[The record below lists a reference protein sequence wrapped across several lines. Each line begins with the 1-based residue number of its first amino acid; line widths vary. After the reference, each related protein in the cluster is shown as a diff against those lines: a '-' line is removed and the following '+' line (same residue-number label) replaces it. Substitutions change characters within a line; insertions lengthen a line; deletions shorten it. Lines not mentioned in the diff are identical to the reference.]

1 MRAFREQIDSF
12 ARLSGLGSHR
22 DDCADYVR
30 SEQLRAILRF
40 TPVMMA
46 ANAINAVISVI
57 VVLPT
62 ANKLLVAIWLSIVG
76 VAACMATWS
85 WIKGRALPRPGSA
98 SPRAIRR
105 ATLHAAVLGALW
117 GVLPALWFADL
128 SSEAQLLVGTLVTG
142 MICCGGFALATVP
155 SAGLVYVFLLT
166 AGSLVGVIRADS
178 GYCVAIVVLLFAYA
192 TAICYALVGTAWL
205 YVDKV
210 TSEAELADRGEVI
223 ELLLNEF
230 QESASDWL
238 FELDTELHFRQVSPR
253 LSELTGMD
261 GSQLRGRAF
270 ADLLTTDSLDAF
282 FDAFQKGAGF
292 RDLLIEVAL
301 PDGSRRWWSISA
313 TPIASSRFWAP
324 GWRCVGSD
332 VTDAKNAEDR
342 VLWLATTDAL
352 TDLSNRTSFRSQVSA
367 ALSSMSTD
375 VAVAVLDLDEFKSVN
390 DSLGHSAG
398 DELLAS
404 VAVRLKAFSGPA
416 IEIGRLGGDEFGLL
430 FRAVDPGQ
438 VIERLEAIC
447 KALSEPLRLRSA
459 SVSVGATAG
468 VAFRTGRHETMDRL
482 MNEADTALYVAKQQ
496 KKGSIE
502 VFTAEMERELNDRR
516 QCAEDLQRAL
526 KSNEFSL
533 VYQPIIDI
541 ATSRIVSFE
550 ALLRWHHPTRG
561 IVPPDRFIG
570 IAETVG
576 LISQIGRWVLEA
588 ATREAANWPGE
599 IGVAVNLSPSQLG
612 EDGLD
617 DMVVAALCKSGLN
630 PHRLEL
636 ELTEAVF
643 IRHGPR
649 AETFIAKMNAI
660 GVGVALDDFG
670 TGYSSLGYLT
680 RFPVQKLKIDR
691 SFVSG
696 NKALK
701 ERNAV
706 ISAIVSMARA
716 LSMKTTAEGIENEAE
731 LAWVRGLGCNL
742 AQGYHFAKPLKPF
755 EVPEYLAAQQPH
767 AEARAAREFV

>member
-1 MRAFREQIDSF
+1 MKGLQEHFSSF
-12 ARLSGLGSHR
+12 AQLSGLERQRS
-22 DDCADYVR
+22 DCADYVR
-30 SEQLRAILRF
+30 SEQIRAILRF

-46 ANAINAVISVI
+46 ANAVNAIISTI

-62 ANKLLVAIWLSIVG
+62 ANNLLVAVWLSMIG
-76 VAACMATWS
+76 VVAGFATWS
-85 WIKGRALPRPGSA
+85 WAKGRTLPRPGSA

-105 ATLHAAVLGALW
+105 ATLHASILGVLW
-117 GVLPALWFADL
+117 GILPALWFAGL
-128 SSEAQLLVGTLVTG
+128 SSDAQLLLGTLVTG

-155 SAGLVYVFLLT
+155 SAGLAYVCLLT
-166 AGSLVGVIRADS
+166 AGSLIGVIRADTE
-178 GYCVAIVVLLFAYA
+178 YRVAIVILLCAYA
-192 TAICYALVGTAWL
+192 TAICYALLGTARL

-210 TSEAELADRGEVI
+210 ASEAELAERGEVI

-238 FELDTELHFRQVSPR
+238 FELDTELRVRQGSPR
-253 LSELTGMD
+253 FADLTGLD
-261 GSQLRGRAF
+261 DSALRGRTF
-270 ADLLTTDSLDAF
+270 ADFLAAHSRDAF
-282 FDAFQKGAGF
+282 FGEFRKGASF
-292 RDLLIEVAL
+292 RDLLIEVFL
-301 PDGSRRWWSISA
+301 PDGSNRWWSVSA
-313 TPIASSRFWAP
+313 TPIALNRSSVA

-332 VTDAKNAEDR
+332 VTDAKVAEDR

-352 TDLSNRTSFRSQVSA
+352 TELPNRTSFRSQVSA
-367 ALSSMSTD
+367 ALSSMATQM
-375 VAVAVLDLDEFKSVN
+375 AIAVLDLDEFKSVN

-398 DELLAS
+398 DELLTR
-404 VAVRLKAFSGPA
+404 VAARLKEFCGPRV
-416 IEIGRLGGDEFGLL
+416 EISRLGGDEFGLL
-430 FRAVDPGQ
+430 FRDADPKQ
-438 VIERLEAIC
+438 VLERLEAIC
-447 KALSEPLRLRSA
+447 RALSEPLRLRSA

-468 VAFRTGRHETMDRL
+468 VAFRTDRHENMDRL
-482 MNEADTALYVAKQQ
+482 MNEADTALYVAKQT
-496 KKGSIE
+496 KKGSIAT
-502 VFTAEMERELNDRR
+502 FSAEMERELNERR

-533 VYQPIIDI
+533 SFQPIVDI
-541 ATSRIVSFE
+541 ASSRVVSFE
-550 ALLRWHHPTRG
+550 ALIRWHHPTRG
-561 IVPPDRFIG
+561 MVPPDMFIG

-576 LISQIGRWVLEA
+576 LISQIGRWVLET
-588 ATREAANWPGE
+588 ATREAMSWPAD
-599 IGVAVNLSPSQLG
+599 IGVSVNVSPSQLG

-617 DMVVAALCKSGLN
+617 EMVIHALRESGLS

-643 IRHGPR
+643 IRHGQR
-649 AETFIAKMNAI
+649 AETFIANMNSI

-696 NKALK
+696 DKALR

-742 AQGYHFAKPLKPF
+742 AQGYHFARPLKQW
-755 EVPEYLAAQQPH
+755 EVADFLAAQQPG
-767 AEARAAREFV
+767 ALAGAIS